1 MGKENTV
8 QVIYLGFQKVFN
20 SVFHKPWLVILIQ
33 SGLEMIILRWSENHL
48 KSCKQGVMI
57 NGPRQIH
64 GEDWA
69 ATKVDLGFEFLRL

>member
-1 MGKENTV
+1 
-8 QVIYLGFQKVFN
+8 
-20 SVFHKPWLVILIQ
+20 
-33 SGLEMIILRWSENHL
+33 MIILRWSENHL

-64 GEDWA
+64 GEDSA